1 MKLNKQT
8 LSEQIYQILR
18 TDILMQRIPGGTK
31 LTLKSLIER
40 FGVSSTPIREALT
53 RLSEEQLVSYYSNV
67 GVSVVELSDQDLRE
81 IYEFMGDLDALA
93 ISYASS
99 SDDIASLKQELSENL
114 RAAEQALHSL
124 KAGRRKETEGAVEAG
139 RPGHTEAPG
148 GWDATD
154 AQWAPG
160 GSGAADT
167 QGTSGEHAEE
177 QLAEFIRC
185 SDEFHLL
192 FYKYC
197 GNTRLIHSARRMRSQ
212 MSIAAYRY
220 EKDIKNLFPIH
231 EEHKQIFEAFHSGDF
246 SGACSLMRLHMQ
258 HSLQYALELNR
269 NDSRKEQ
276 P

>member
-124 KAGRRKETEGAVEAG
+124 KAGR
-139 RPGHTEAPG
+139 PGHTEAPG
-148 GWDATD
+148 G
-154 AQWAPG
+154 
-160 GSGAADT
+160 SGAVDT
-167 QGTSGEHAEE
+167 QGASGEHAEE

-197 GNTRLIHSARRMRSQ
+197 GNTRLIRSAQRMRSQ

-231 EEHKQIFEAFHSGDF
+231 EEHKQIFEAFHSCDF

>member
-67 GVSVVELSDQDLRE
+67 GVSVVELSDRDLRE

-99 SDDIASLKQELSENL
+99 SEDMEALKQELSDNL
-114 RAAEQALHSL
+114 RAAEKALNDL
-124 KAGRRKETEGAVEAG
+124 GTG
-139 RPGHTEAPG
+139 RPGQEG
-148 GWDATD
+148 
-154 AQWAPG
+154 APG
-160 GSGAADT
+160 GSGAVDAQGAPGESDSGDT
-167 QGTSGEHAEE
+167 QGAPGEYAEE
-177 QLAEFIRC
+177 PLAEFIRC

-197 GNTRLIHSARRMRSQ
+197 GNTRLIRSAQRMRSQ